1 MPLGDDPKTRQVL
14 TFLLDVTDRR
24 ATEIQLQQA
33 TKMEAVGHLTGGVA
47 HDFNNILTA
56 LMGNLELLADR
67 IEGDDKANKF
77 LEICR
82 RAARR
87 GGDLTQ
93 RLLAFSRRQVLRP
106 EPTNINLLVH
116 GMAELLQRTL
126 GEDIEI
132 RTILDPDVAEIE
144 VDRSQL
150 ESALLNLAINSRDAM
165 PYGGKLTIETTNFHL
180 DQTYSAA
187 NPEVRPGDYVRV
199 AVSDTGTGIP
209 AKILDHVFEPF
220 YTTKDIGKGSGLG
233 LSMAFGFV
241 KQSEG
246 HINIY
251 SEVDHGTSVRLYLPQ
266 TSTQARND
274 EGKADVAAAETPRGT
289 ESILVVEDDADV
301 RGFAVTILEHLGYS
315 VAAAADGPAA
325 LALLDELRPIDLLLT
340 DVILPQGMGGNDVA
354 REIRMR
360 RPGIKVLFVSG
371 YTENGIVHHGR
382 LDNGVELL
390 SKPFTVEQLAQKIRE
405 VLDG

>member
-1 MPLGDDPKTRQVL
+1 MPLGDYPKTRQVL

-340 DVILPQGMGGNDVA
+340 DVILPQGVGGNDVA